1 MAIADLL
8 DVLVVGGGP
17 AGAATALALA
27 RLDPALARRALVLDA
42 AVFPRDKTCA
52 GGLIPQTLDL
62 LRALDVE
69 LSVPAARVDH
79 AHVEAGG
86 TTIRIDSPGCCW
98 VIRRREFDAMLLDA
112 VRARGIAVQEGVKV
126 ARVERDGASFRVQTS
141 TGEIRCRAIVG
152 ADGSGSVVRRSLVDP
167 DPGWV
172 ARAVMCD
179 LPIANG
185 AIPDRYEFDFRP
197 VYEGLKGYAWA
208 FPCWIGGRAH
218 WNVGVYSLDRRG
230 EGGRIDRL
238 LRERTGTDPAV
249 PVRRHAHPIRL
260 YDPARPVSAPGALLV
275 GDAAGVDP
283 LLGEGISYALEYG
296 GLAAFELVEGF
307 RRADLRFR
315 GYPRRVARSGMGSK
329 LRRLGLG
336 ARLFYGSRPGFWFG
350 VARASRRA
358 QRIGMNWYNGVGYHG
373 GAGALTEL
381 ARHGSATRTSVP
393 DLNSRRENHG

>member
-1 MAIADLL
+1 MRTADQL

-27 RLDPALARRALVLDA
+27 RLDPALARRTLVIDA

-62 LRALDVE
+62 LRALDVD
-69 LSVPAARVDH
+69 LSVPVARVDQ
-79 AHVEAGG
+79 AHVEAGRE
-86 TTIRIDSPGCCW
+86 TIRIDSPGCCW

-112 VRARGIAVQEGVKV
+112 ARARGVAVREGVKV
-126 ARVERDGASFRVQTS
+126 QGIERDGAGFRVQTNE
-141 TGEIRCRAIVG
+141 GELRARAIVG
-152 ADGSGSVVRRSLVDP
+152 ADGSGSLVRRSLVDTEH
-167 DPGWV
+167 PGWV

-179 LPIANG
+179 LPTADG
-185 AIPDRYEFDFRP
+185 AIPTRYEFDFRP
-197 VYEGLKGYAWA
+197 VFEGLKGYAWA

-218 WNVGVYSLDRRG
+218 WNVGVYSIDRRG

-238 LRERTGTDPAV
+238 LRERTGPDSAV

-260 YDPARPVSAPGALLV
+260 YDPARPIAAPGVLLA

-296 GLAAFELVEGF
+296 GLAAYELVEGF
-307 RRADLRFR
+307 RRADLRFG
-315 GYPRRVARSGMGSK
+315 GYPRRVRRSALGSK

-336 ARLFYGSRPGFWFG
+336 ARLFYGPRPRFWFG
-350 VARASRRA
+350 VAQASRRA

-373 GAGALTEL
+373 GAGALAKL
-381 ARHGSATRTSVP
+381 ARHGASNTDVRP
-393 DLNSRRENHG
+393 